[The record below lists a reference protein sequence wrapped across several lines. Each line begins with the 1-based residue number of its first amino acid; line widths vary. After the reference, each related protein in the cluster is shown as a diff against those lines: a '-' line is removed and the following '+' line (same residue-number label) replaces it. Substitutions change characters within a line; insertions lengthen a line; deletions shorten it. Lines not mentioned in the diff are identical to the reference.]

1 MGGGG
6 GRLIVVVRCKLG
18 FQVEGEQSRETGR
31 EDVVRGHRRAKEREG
46 ILRGVEWNTRPQ
58 RARRRWGWGERGRD
72 GEERTRR
79 GERERETEQENE
91 EGEGG
96 GE

>member
-1 MGGGG
+1 M
-6 GRLIVVVRCKLG
+6 VRCKLG

-58 RARRRWGWGERGRD
+58 ERD
-72 GEERTRR
+72 GD
-79 GERERETEQENE
+79 GEKETEMVKRERDE
-91 EGEGG
+91 EKGNAKQNRRMKRRKGE
-96 GE
+96 

>member
-1 MGGGG
+1 MGG

-58 RARRRWGWGERGRD
+58 ERD
-72 GEERTRR
+72 GDGD
-79 GERERETEQENE
+79 GEKETEMAKRERDE
-91 EGEGG
+91 EKGNAKQNRRMKRRKGE
-96 GE
+96 

>member
-1 MGGGG
+1 M
-6 GRLIVVVRCKLG
+6 VRCKLG

-58 RARRRWGWGERGRD
+58 ERDDGDGEKETEMAKRERD
-72 GEERTRR
+72 GEKGNAKQNRR
-79 GERERETEQENE
+79 MKRRKGE
-91 EGEGG
+91 
-96 GE
+96 

>member
-1 MGGGG
+1 M
-6 GRLIVVVRCKLG
+6 VRCKLG

-58 RARRRWGWGERGRD
+58 ERDDDGD
-72 GEERTRR
+72 GEKET
-79 GERERETEQENE
+79 EMAKRERDE
-91 EGEGG
+91 EKGNAKQNRRMKWRKGE
-96 GE
+96 